1 MSGRI
6 LVVDDLAVNRRLMEA
21 MLQRDYYDVSF
32 AESGE
37 MAMEMAL
44 RDPPELVLLDVQMP
58 RKSGLDVC
66 RELKAH
72 ALTCHVP
79 IILVTANGDRQARL
93 DGLLAGADDFLTKP
107 IDSLQLSAR
116 ARSLIRLKR
125 SADELRRRVAD
136 GVRLGLSN
144 ENHRMIFGQPSVV
157 ILDDPDDSARALGRG
172 LEANFR
178 VSYVDFAG
186 LGAGE
191 ADQADLMLVP
201 LTATRW
207 DPLAVVAKMQAR
219 EASREVQ
226 ILCVGGASEA
236 HLAARALD
244 LGAHDILSMPMDGE
258 ELLARTG
265 TLLRRKRQVESL
277 RMQVEESFEQA
288 VTDPL
293 TGLYNRRY
301 LLSQLQP
308 LLKRAELGGPAL
320 AVLVFDLDHFK
331 RVNDRFGHD
340 VGDDVLREFA
350 ARIASNVRP
359 TDFVCRLGGEEFVVV
374 MPATTSDY
382 AILAAERLRMVIS
395 GDDFGVRRGG
405 VWLRVTVSVGMACS
419 DNAAFAPD
427 QLLKLADEALYRA
440 KQEGR
445 DRVATAA

>member
-1 MSGRI
+1 MSGRV
-6 LVVDDLAVNRRLMEA
+6 LVVDDLAVNRRLMDA

-44 RDPPELVLLDVQMP
+44 RDVPELVLLDVQMP
-58 RKSGLDVC
+58 RMNGFEVC
-66 RELKAH
+66 RELKAN
-72 ALTCHVP
+72 ASTCHVP
-79 IILVTANGDRQARL
+79 IILVTAHGDRQARL
-93 DGLLAGADDFLTKP
+93 DGLQAGADDFLTRP
-107 IDSLQLSAR
+107 VDSLQLSAR

-136 GVRLGLSN
+136 GQRLGLATDSQK
-144 ENHRMIFGQPSVV
+144 MIYGQPSVAV
-157 ILDDPDDSARALGRG
+157 LNDPPESARVLGRS
-172 LEANFR
+172 LEAGYR
-178 VSYVDFAG
+178 VSYVDMGELAAG
-186 LGAGE
+186 GA
-191 ADQADLMLVP
+191 DLVDLMLVP
-201 LTATRW
+201 LAAAQC
-207 DPLAVVAKMQAR
+207 DPLAAVAKMQAR
-219 EASREVQ
+219 DASRDVQ

-236 HLAARALD
+236 HLASRALD
-244 LGAHDILSMPMDGE
+244 LGAHDILSLPMDRE
-258 ELLARTG
+258 ELLARTS

-301 LLSQLQP
+301 LMSQLQP

-374 MPATTSDY
+374 MPATTADY
-382 AILAAERLRMVIS
+382 AVLAAERLRMVIS
-395 GDDFGVRRGG
+395 GEDFGVRRGG
-405 VWLRVTVSVGMACS
+405 IWLRVTVSVGLACS
-419 DNAAFAPD
+419 ENAAFAPD
-427 QLLKLADEALYRA
+427 QLLKHADQALYRA

>member
-6 LVVDDLAVNRRLMEA
+6 LVVDDLAMNRRLMEA
-21 MLQRDYYDVSF
+21 MLARDYYDVSF
-32 AESGE
+32 ADGGE
-37 MAMEMAL
+37 AAIAKAL
-44 RDPPELVLLDVQMP
+44 TDPPELVLLDVQMP
-58 RKSGLDVC
+58 CKNGLDVC

-79 IILVTANGDRQARL
+79 IILITANGDRQARL

-107 IDSLQLSAR
+107 VDSLQLSAR

-136 GVRLGLSN
+136 GQRLGLSG
-144 ENHRMIFGQPSVV
+144 EGHRMIFGQPSLVV
-157 ILDDPDDSARALGRG
+157 LDDPTDMARALGTS
-172 LEANFR
+172 LEASFR
-178 VSYVDFAG
+178 VSYADAAQ
-186 LGAGE
+186 LGAKA
-191 ADQADLMLVP
+191 ADYPDLMLVP
-201 LTATRW
+201 LGAKGC

-219 EASREVQ
+219 DASRDVQ
-226 ILCVGGASEA
+226 ILCVAGPDEA
-236 HLAARALD
+236 ILANRALD
-244 LGAHDILSMPMDGE
+244 LGAHDVLTAPVDTE
-258 ELLARTG
+258 ELQARTG
-265 TLLRRKRQVESL
+265 TLLRRKRQVETL
-277 RMQVEESFEQA
+277 RMQVEDSFEQA

-374 MPATTSDY
+374 MPNTTNDY
-382 AILAAERLRMVIS
+382 AVLAAERLRMVIS
-395 GDDFGVRRGG
+395 GEDFGVRRGG
-405 VWLRVTVSVGMACS
+405 VWLRVTVSVGLACS
-419 DNAAFAPD
+419 ENAAFAPD
-427 QLLKLADEALYRA
+427 QLLKQADQALYRA
-440 KQEGR
+440 KQSGR
-445 DRVATAA
+445 DRVACAA

>member
-6 LVVDDLAVNRRLMEA
+6 LVVDDLIVNRRLMEA
-21 MLQRDYYDVSF
+21 MLQRDYYDVAF

-37 MAMEMAL
+37 QAIELAL
-44 RDPPELVLLDVQMP
+44 RDPPELVLLDVHMP
-58 RKSGLDVC
+58 AKSGLDVC

-72 ALTCHVP
+72 ARTCHVP
-79 IILVTANGDRQARL
+79 IILITANGDRRARL
-93 DGLLAGADDFLTKP
+93 EGLSAGADDFLMKP
-107 IDSLQLSAR
+107 VDSLQLSAR

-136 GVRLGLSN
+136 GQRLGLSN
-144 ENHRMIFGQPSVV
+144 DQHRMIFGQPSLVV
-157 ILDDPDDSARALGRG
+157 LDDPSESARALGAG
-172 LEANFR
+172 LEGSFR

-186 LGAGE
+186 LAAGD

-201 LTATRW
+201 LAARNC

-219 EASREVQ
+219 ESSRDVQ
-226 ILCVGGASEA
+226 ILCVGGPSEA
-236 HLAARALD
+236 ALATRALD
-244 LGAHDILSMPMDGE
+244 LGAHDILSTPVDGE
-258 ELLARTG
+258 ELQARTG

-308 LLKRAELGGPAL
+308 LLKRAELGGPPL

-359 TDFVCRLGGEEFVVV
+359 TDFVCRLGGEEFIVV
-374 MPATTSDY
+374 MPGTNDDY
-382 AILAAERLRMVIS
+382 AALAAERLRMVIS
-395 GDDFGVRRGG
+395 GEDFGVRRGG
-405 VWLRVTVSVGMACS
+405 VWLRVTVSIGLACS
-419 DNAAFAPD
+419 ENASFAPD
-427 QLLKLADEALYRA
+427 QLLKQADQALYRA

-445 DRVATAA
+445 DRVAKAA